1 MEKPHNEDTKVS
13 DISRTAVPLF
23 QYLVSK
29 LHAVFQELVRIPGS
43 KLATVTL
50 TTGSEGLNRIIKTP
64 NSMSIPS
71 GIQTKDIEAI
81 RYMEMVELCYC
92 KSDDGLRLLC
102 RSINDVFRSCTYH
115 LELRV
120 EREKEGSLSRDK
132 QFSAI
137 TAVTRVFIGC
147 FAITSCVIIT
157 SSKSHYISIL
167 YYSIRS
173 LI

>member
-50 TTGSEGLNRIIKTP
+50 TTGSEGLNRIVKTP

-71 GIQTKDIEAI
+71 GIQTKDIKAI
-81 RYMEMVELCYC
+81 SYMEMVELCYC
-92 KSDDGLRLLC
+92 KSEDGLRLSS
-102 RSINDVFRSCTYH
+102 RSINDVFRICTYH
-115 LELRV
+115 LGLGV
-120 EREKEGSLSRDK
+120 ERKKEGSLSRDNH
-132 QFSAI
+132 FSTI
-137 TAVTRVFIGC
+137 TEVTRVFVGC

-157 SSKSHYISIL
+157 SSKKIIIFLFYIIL
-167 YYSIRS
+167 FVN
-173 LI
+173 